1 MTKCKMRRISPKV
14 KDFINA
20 IAFTFGRK
28 VTRHGAGAL
37 AWGVHRMGSLNV
49 SELPAGAGLAETGGW
64 MFERIH
70 NEPGLVR
77 LHLRGGLDGEASRA
91 MREGFSALAS
101 VEAREVVI
109 DLSNVTHL
117 DGSGVGAISFLFKRL
132 AARGRRLTLAGV
144 GGQPLAMLR
153 HLGLARALGL
163 EEERKGFFLAL
174 PGLAWAR

>member
-1 MTKCKMRRISPKV
+1 
-14 KDFINA
+14 
-20 IAFTFGRK
+20 
-28 VTRHGAGAL
+28 
-37 AWGVHRMGSLNV
+37 
-49 SELPAGAGLAETGGW
+49 

-70 NEPGLVR
+70 SEPGLVR

-91 MREGFSALAS
+91 MREGFGALAC

-109 DLSNVTHL
+109 DLSHVTHL
-117 DGSGVGAISFLFKRL
+117 DGSGVGALSFLFKRL

-144 GGQPLAMLR
+144 AGQPLAMLR

-163 EEERKGFFLAL
+163 EEERRRFSFAL